1 MKKYKKLFFDFD
13 DTLMDFKAA
22 EKEALPKVFA
32 HYQFPLTETVELKYK
47 EINRALWDQLE
58 RGEVTREALLE
69 SRFKE
74 TFQFFG
80 RQVNGIEMD
89 QAYRN
94 FLVETIVLIDGAEEV
109 LRTLAQ
115 DYELYIVTNGI
126 NETQH
131 RRINAANLA
140 PYFKEIF
147 VSEQTG
153 FQKPQ
158 IEFFDY
164 VFQQIGDVEKEE
176 CLIIGDSYS
185 ADMIG
190 GMNAGIDT
198 CWFNPSNN
206 LPKALYQPT
215 HEIKQLKD
223 LFHIVK

>member
-1 MKKYKKLFFDFD
+1 MKNYKKLFFDID
-13 DTLMDFKAA
+13 DTLLNFKAA

-32 HYQFPLTETVELKYK
+32 HYNFPLTETVELKYR

-58 RGEVTREALLE
+58 RGEVTREELHE
-69 SRFKE
+69 RRFKE
-74 TFQFFG
+74 TFEFFG
-80 RQVNGIEMD
+80 RQVNGSEMD

-109 LRTLAQ
+109 LRKLATS
-115 DYELYIVTNGI
+115 YELYIVTNGI
-126 NETQH
+126 CETQH
-131 RRINAANLA
+131 NRLQAANLTS
-140 PYFKEIF
+140 YFKEIF

-158 IEFFDY
+158 IQFFNY
-164 VFQQIGDVEKEE
+164 VFQHIGEVEKEE

-198 CWFNPSNN
+198 CWFNPYNN
-206 LPKALYQPT
+206 QRTVSYQPT
-215 HEIKQLKD
+215 YEIKCLKD
-223 LFHIVK
+223 LLHIVE